1 MSYEVNMAK
10 RINDSGVSLAN
21 YVPPAK
27 LLVEVGS
34 LTLDK
39 INFKFAIGDIHH
51 LPKDSPAS
59 ERWIIVDDNATGKE
73 TFKKNTECHR
83 TTSFA
88 AKYFSE
94 DSIPGSPLSMIF
106 RKESVPEVLPKPNTA
121 PSSSR
126 TGRSLNDPT
135 KSMDI

>member
-1 MSYEVNMAK
+1 MAK
-10 RINDSGVSLAN
+10 TYEHRKVSLAG

-27 LLVEVGS
+27 LLDKVET

-39 INFKFAIGDIHH
+39 INFKFTIQSIHNMP
-51 LPKDSPAS
+51 LNTTAS

-73 TFKKNTECHR
+73 ILGEKNKWQP

-94 DSIPGSPLSMIF
+94 DNIAGHPLSMTF
-106 RKESVPEVLPKPNTA
+106 RKESVPEIFAEPA
-121 PSSSR
+121 AASSSSETER
-126 TGRSLNDPT
+126 QLGKPT
-135 KSMDI
+135 DFLGI